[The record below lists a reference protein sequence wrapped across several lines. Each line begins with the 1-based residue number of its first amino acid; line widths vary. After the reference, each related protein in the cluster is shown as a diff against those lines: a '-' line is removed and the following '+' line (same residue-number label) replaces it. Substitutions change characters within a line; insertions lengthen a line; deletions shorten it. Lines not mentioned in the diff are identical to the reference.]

1 MKQVMHLFP
10 RKTNRAE
17 CGTWGIMTNRIED
30 VTCETCLSVYR
41 NHQNEQDKTK
51 PNEVNDGVEDN
62 GNRSN
67 IMEFS
72 RVSGSDYSIGLA
84 RSF

>member
-10 RKTNRAE
+10 RRTNRAE

-30 VTCETCLSVYR
+30 VTCEACLSVYR
-41 NHQNEQDKTK
+41 NHQDDNAKTK
-51 PNEVNDGVEDN
+51 PNEVTDGVEDN

-67 IMEFS
+67 TMEFS
-72 RVSGSDYSIGLA
+72 GTTGPDYSIGLA